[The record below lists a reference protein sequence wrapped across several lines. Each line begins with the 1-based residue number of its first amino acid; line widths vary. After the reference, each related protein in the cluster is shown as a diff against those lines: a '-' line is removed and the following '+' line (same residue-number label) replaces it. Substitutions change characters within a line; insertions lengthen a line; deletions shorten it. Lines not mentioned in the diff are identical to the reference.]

1 MTALVKVV
9 TPAAVPAVAHAPGSK
24 QITAANTQV
33 TQLRQILT
41 ANGNL

>member
-1 MTALVKVV
+1 MTAQVKVV
-9 TPAAVPAVAHAPGSK
+9 SPAAYTAWVAS
-24 QITAANTQV
+24 QERMIQTANTQV

>member
-1 MTALVKVV
+1 MTAQVKVV
-9 TPAAVPAVAHAPGSK
+9 TPSAY
-24 QITAANTQV
+24 TAWVKNQEQMIQTANDQV